1 MLLEEA
7 SIQGNES
14 IVSWRANGK
23 AFRVNDTDE
32 FDRTILRR
40 YFRQSK
46 YKSFLRQLHIYGFN
60 RIVKGKDKGSYY
72 HELFVRH
79 QPNLCMGMVRQ
90 KIKGTRRSVSSIKT
104 NPMMSMTISPKA
116 VAQDQVVPS
125 NKPPTALHEKLEDR
139 SSWEHTHDCTWNVC
153 HGHDV
158 RFETTTPT
166 PITIQSPSDC
176 SMKIHHPW
184 ECPLG
189 MQSLCVQERASNDAD
204 YFMGKRFFHVLAVGD
219 DNDLDDLL
227 GSEDLSSTAFLPCS
241 IAARSA

>member
-7 SIQGNES
+7 SIQENES

-90 KIKGTRRSVSSIKT
+90 KVKGNRQSVSSIKT
-104 NPMMSMTISPKA
+104 NPTMSMTTGPKA

-125 NKPPTALHEKLEDR
+125 NKPPTALHEKSLKIVLR
-139 SSWEHTHDCTWNVC
+139 GNTRTIV
-153 HGHDV
+153 HGMYV
-158 RFETTTPT
+158 TEVMLGLRRLLRLQLLYNPRPT
-166 PITIQSPSDC
+166 AQ
-176 SMKIHHPW
+176 
-184 ECPLG
+184 
-189 MQSLCVQERASNDAD
+189 
-204 YFMGKRFFHVLAVGD
+204 
-219 DNDLDDLL
+219 
-227 GSEDLSSTAFLPCS
+227 
-241 IAARSA
+241 